1 MEQNPTSSREL
12 LRFFVF
18 TFVASWVLWVPVIVL
33 RPAMEIAMPIVL
45 LGAFAPT
52 LVAIVLTRRYG
63 DREER
68 SDFWRRCFDFKRIS
82 GKWWAVIILT
92 SPMIAFVA
100 GLLDKALGGPE
111 LFLDLQTLT
120 DPVGLTGFI
129 LLMILGGPLAEELG
143 WRGYALGRLQAK
155 RTALN
160 ASLLLGVVWVVW
172 HFPLFL
178 MEGTS
183 QAALGFG
190 TAQFWLWSIQVMA
203 LSVIFTWVYNNTA
216 RSTLSAV
223 LLHFM
228 DNTTF
233 SLMTDIG
240 ESLPLQTE
248 IIRTSLY
255 VSIAAI
261 VVTGWGA
268 KTMIRTREEVPSS

>member
-1 MEQNPTSSREL
+1 M
-12 LRFFVF
+12 
-18 TFVASWVLWVPVIVL
+18 PV
-33 RPAMEIAMPIVL
+33 VL

-52 LVAIVLTRRYG
+52 LVAIVLTRVYG

-68 SDFWRRCFDFKRIS
+68 SDFWRRCFELERIS
-82 GKWWAVIILT
+82 GKWWLAIVLI
-92 SPMIAFVA
+92 SPMIVVVA
-100 GLLDKALGGPE
+100 GIFDKILGGPE
-111 LFLDLQTLT
+111 LFVNFETLT
-120 DPVGLTGFI
+120 DPAGLAGFI
-129 LLMILGGPLAEELG
+129 VLMILGGPLAEELG
-143 WRGYALGRLQAK
+143 WRGYALDRLQVK
-155 RTALN
+155 RTALA
-160 ASLLLGVVWVVW
+160 ASLLLGAVWVVW

-190 TAQFWLWSIQVMA
+190 TAQFWLWSTQVMA

-223 LLHFM
+223 LLHLM

-255 VSIAAI
+255 VLLAVI
-261 VVTGWGA
+261 VVVGWGA
-268 KTMIRTREEVPSS
+268 RTMVRSRKQIPSS

>member
-1 MEQNPTSSREL
+1 MEQDPTSTRQL
-12 LRFFVF
+12 QRFFIF
-18 TFVASWVLWVPVIVL
+18 TFAASWILWIPIIILQPPMV
-33 RPAMEIAMPIVL
+33 IAMPVVL

-52 LVAIVLTRRYG
+52 LVAIILTRRYG

-68 SDFWRRCFDFKRIS
+68 SDFWRRCFDLKRIS
-82 GKWWAVIILT
+82 SKWWAVILLT
-92 SPMIAFVA
+92 SPMIALVA
-100 GLLDKALGGPE
+100 GILDKAFGGPE

-120 DPVGLTGFI
+120 NPAGLAGFI
-129 LLMILGGPLAEELG
+129 VLMILGGPLAEELG
-143 WRGYALGRLQAK
+143 WRGYALDRLQAK
-155 RTALN
+155 RTALV
-160 ASLLLGVVWVVW
+160 ASLLLGVVWVIW

-190 TAQFWLWSIQVMA
+190 TVQFWLWSIQVMA
-203 LSVIFTWVYNNTA
+203 LSIIFTWVYNNTA

-255 VSIAAI
+255 VLVAVI
-261 VVTGWGA
+261 VVVGWGA
-268 KTMIRTREEVPSS
+268 KTMTRARNDVPSS

>member
-1 MEQNPTSSREL
+1 MEQNPTSTREL
-12 LRFFVF
+12 TRFYIF
-18 TFVASWVLWVPVIVL
+18 TFAASWILWIPIIILQSPV
-33 RPAMEIAMPIVL
+33 EIAMPVVL
-45 LGAFAPT
+45 VGAFAPT
-52 LVAIVLTRRYG
+52 LVAIFLTRRYG

-82 GKWWAVIILT
+82 GKWWAVIFLT
-92 SPMIAFVA
+92 SPMIALVA
-100 GLLDKALGGPE
+100 GLLDKALGGPG
-111 LFLDLQTLT
+111 LYVDLQTLT
-120 DPVGLTGFI
+120 DPAGLAGFI

-143 WRGYALGRLQAK
+143 WRGYALDRLQTK
-155 RTALN
+155 RTAL
-160 ASLLLGVVWVVW
+160 ASSLLLGVVWVVW

-190 TAQFWLWSIQVMA
+190 TTQFWLWSIQVMA

-233 SLMTDIG
+233 SLLTDLG

-255 VSIAAI
+255 VLVAVF
-261 VVTGWGA
+261 VVVGWGA
-268 KTMIRTREEVPSS
+268 KTMIRSQNVVPSS